1 MKRPRKDQYK
11 YLHIR
16 SEDLDVID
24 NDVNNETETSC
35 DDCQHDQDKGKGLR
49 MNVQTSH
56 KDKNRYSCDKRDSIN
71 GSKDNQESHKK
82 YDESYLPMKGSDG
95 KILFEC
101 KLCKTSFSSQKAV
114 KQHGRMKHGAQH
126 GYPCQDSERF
136 YYID

>member
-24 NDVNNETETSC
+24 NDVNSDNNETGTSC
-35 DDCQHDQDKGKGLR
+35 NDCQHDQD
-49 MNVQTSH
+49 
-56 KDKNRYSCDKRDSIN
+56 KDKNRYSCDERDRIN
-71 GSKDNQESHKK
+71 GSKDNQESHKE
-82 YDESYLPMKGSDG
+82 YDESYMPMKGSDG